1 MSSPWLQAPEVTP
14 QPEPDSLAAAP
25 GAAAA
30 SVAGADGRGVRGEAE
45 RLFDMA
51 WQHCQQ
57 CRPEAGRPLFERALE
72 ADQRHVKSLYTLG
85 LLHCQQ
91 DQPENAQPLL
101 ELVLDID
108 PLHVNTLHILGLLH
122 YKQGH
127 LEEAQQLWERA
138 LDVDQRNE
146 ATLSCLG
153 ELHFQQG
160 RPEEA
165 RRWCEEALAICPE
178 SRTAQY
184 VLYKLTR
191 RYGGGTA
198 ARFGA
203 AAPPAL
209 EIGSVVRVDGLAQ
222 RPELNGSHGTVR
234 SFDAEA
240 GR

>member
-1 MSSPWLQAPEVTP
+1 MRLQFGNLEEV
-14 QPEPDSLAAAP
+14 EPASLQGLPAALHLLK
-25 GAAAA
+25 
-30 SVAGADGRGVRGEAE
+30 RWTGEAAGLYE
-45 RLFDMA
+45 QG
-51 WQHCQQ
+51 QHE
-57 CRPEAGRPLFERALE
+57 EAR
-72 ADQRHVKSLYTLG
+72 SLY
-85 LLHCQQ
+85 
-91 DQPENAQPLL
+91 
-101 ELVLDID
+101 
-108 PLHVNTLHILGLLH
+108 
-122 YKQGH
+122 
-127 LEEAQQLWERA
+127 ERA
-138 LDVDQRNE
+138 LDVDPWHAQTLGTLGALNVQQGRLEE
-146 ATLSCLG
+146 AQPLLEQALKLDPRDVKTLCTLG
-153 ELHFQQG
+153 ALHFKQGRCEEARPLWERGLEVDPRHLPSLCYLGDLHLQQG